1 MKFFLRWS
9 WNNYYHISWT
19 MICPLIFKQLFYVP
33 TRQRLKCNLE
43 LRRKTF
49 ISALSS
55 LLHNLYSI
63 DCEPVFQNICVVGM
77 YSQNCFLDTA
87 AKSERI
93 AFLQKNIRTQN

>member
-63 DCEPVFQNICVVGM
+63 VVGM